1 MMLRITFYIA
11 LLALP
16 CIAIAQVKK
25 NTSAPF
31 SLEGFPVNNSS
42 INYSS
47 HSNVS
52 YLPATITPIT
62 TLPIIS
68 DEIKYIAFFCK
79 FENKVDKKLNLRLK
93 LRAGNDDMYRK
104 INTQLK

>member
-1 MMLRITFYIA
+1 MLRITFYIA

-31 SLEGFPVNNSS
+31 LLDAFPLNNSS
-42 INYSS
+42 INRDSN
-47 HSNVS
+47 SNVN
-52 YLPATITPIT
+52 YLFAANIPIT
-62 TLPIIS
+62 TLPIIN
-68 DEIKYIAFFCK
+68 DQIKYTAFFCR

-93 LRAGNDDMYRK
+93 LRAGNDAMYRK

>member
-1 MMLRITFYIA
+1 MMFRITFYIA

-16 CIAIAQVKK
+16 CIAIAQVKT

-31 SLEGFPVNNSS
+31 SLYAFPENNSS
-42 INYSS
+42 INYNS

-62 TLPIIS
+62 TTPFIS
-68 DEIKYIAFFCK
+68 DRIKYTAFFCR

>member
-1 MMLRITFYIA
+1 MMTRITFYIA

-16 CIAIAQVKK
+16 CIAMAQDKK

-42 INYSS
+42 INYNS

-52 YLPATITPIT
+52 YLPAMITPMT
-62 TLPIIS
+62 TPPFIS
-68 DEIKYIAFFCK
+68 DQIKYTAFFCR